1 MLGIAIAI
9 AIVAVTVLMAKMCSE
24 FDNIVFGKEG

>member
-9 AIVAVTVLMAKMCSE
+9 VLTTALMAKMCDL
-24 FDNIVFGKEG
+24 FDDLVFGKEG

>member
-9 AIVAVTVLMAKMCSE
+9 AIVAVTALMAKMCDL
-24 FDNIVFGKEG
+24 FDDLVFGKDG

>member
-1 MLGIAIAI
+1 MLGIAI
-9 AIVAVTVLMAKMCSE
+9 AIVAVTALMAKMCSE